1 MYSSCLSNY
10 YKNQQVDTI
19 ALLCELGFT
28 EYEARAYLSLV
39 RAGSLNGYEVAKA
52 SGLPRANVY
61 GVLDRLLVRGAA
73 RRLETRGGVRYRAT
87 APERLVQRLG
97 KAHQQTLAAVRD
109 ALAELAPE
117 KESDPV
123 FNVRGYGELLAQAH
137 TLIDKAQASLL
148 VAIQPR
154 EAAALAKPLQEARAR
169 GVAITT
175 LCMEACP
182 AECGGCQGD
191 IHRYHLAPTGGARW
205 LMLVADDNHMIA
217 GEILA
222 EDALAAETEQ
232 QLIVVLAAS
241 YIRQSLALVTVAGEL
256 GDRFHGLLSVKTR
269 GTLDALYPE
278 GGFAAFLRRVIATNT
293 L

>member
-1 MYSSCLSNY
+1 MH
-10 YKNQQVDTI
+10 QQVDSV
-19 ALLCELGFT
+19 ALLHELGFT

-61 GVLDRLLVRGAA
+61 GVLERLIERGAA
-73 RRLETRGGVRYRAT
+73 RRLETRNGIRYRAT
-87 APERLVQRLG
+87 APERLVQRLE
-97 KAHQQTLAAVRD
+97 KTHQQTLTAVRD
-109 ALAELAPE
+109 ALAELTPA

-123 FNVRGYGELLAQAH
+123 FNMRGYGELLAQAR

-154 EAAALAKPLQEARAR
+154 EAAALAKPLREAGAR

-191 IHRYHLAPTGGARW
+191 IHRYHLAPAEDARW
-205 LMLVADDNHMIA
+205 LMLVADDNRMIA
-217 GEILA
+217 GEILVD
-222 EDALAAETEQ
+222 DALAVETEQ
-232 QLIVVLAAS
+232 RLIVVLAAS
-241 YIRQSLALVTVAGEL
+241 YIRQSLTLVTVVGEL

-269 GTLDALYPE
+269 RTLDALYPE
-278 GGFAAFLRRVIATNT
+278 GGFAAFLRRVTATNT

>member
-1 MYSSCLSNY
+1 MH
-10 YKNQQVDTI
+10 QQVDSV
-19 ALLCELGFT
+19 ALLHELGFT

-61 GVLDRLLVRGAA
+61 GVLERLIERGAA
-73 RRLETRGGVRYRAT
+73 RRLETRNGIRYRAT
-87 APERLVQRLG
+87 APERLVQRLE
-97 KAHQQTLAAVRD
+97 KTHQQILTAVRD
-109 ALAELAPE
+109 ALAELTPA

-123 FNVRGYGELLAQAH
+123 FNMRGYGELLAQAR
-137 TLIDKAQASLL
+137 TIIDKAHTSLL

-154 EAAALAKPLQEARAR
+154 EAAALAKPLREAGAR

-182 AECGGCQGD
+182 AECGGCQGG
-191 IHRYHLAPTGGARW
+191 IHRYHLAPAEDARW
-205 LMLVADDNHMIA
+205 LMLVADDNRMIA

-222 EDALAAETEQ
+222 DDALAVETEQ
-232 QLIVVLAAS
+232 RLIVILAAS
-241 YIRQSLALVTVAGEL
+241 YIRQSLTLVTVAGEL

-269 GTLDALYPE
+269 RTLDALYPE
-278 GGFAAFLRRVIATNT
+278 GGFAAFLRRVTAANT